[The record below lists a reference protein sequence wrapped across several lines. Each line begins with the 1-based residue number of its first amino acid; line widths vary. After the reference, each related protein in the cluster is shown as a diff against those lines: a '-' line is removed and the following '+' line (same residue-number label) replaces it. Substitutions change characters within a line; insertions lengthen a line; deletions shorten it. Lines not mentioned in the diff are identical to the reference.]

1 MAVPK
6 FFSFFPAILRI
17 LSTGETLHVKQIRS
31 QAFDLM
37 QLSEED
43 RSVLLPSGKQ
53 RTAENRVNW
62 ALTYLKKAGLVERPA
77 TGKYR
82 ITPAGK
88 TALQEVGDQI
98 TLEYLEQFDSFR
110 DFHMVK
116 PHDTQDSSA
125 CINAMAEGSPQDTMD
140 IAFQQINDE
149 LAANLLQVIMEH
161 SPQFFEKLVVE
172 LLLKMGYGGAFE
184 ESGITVGQSGDEG
197 IDGIIREDKLGFS
210 NIYIQAKR
218 WNTDAAVG
226 RPEVQKFVGALAGQ
240 GAQKG
245 LFITTAQFTKEA
257 KSYVGKQ
264 SATKVVLVDG
274 EKLTKLMIEY
284 DVGVSVLNT
293 YAIKKIDSDFFDE
306 DML

>member
-6 FFSFFPAILRI
+6 FFSFFSSILRS
-17 LSTGETLHVKQIRS
+17 LSTGETLHVKQIRA
-31 QAFDLM
+31 QAFDSLH
-37 QLSEED
+37 LSEED
-43 RSVLLPSGKQ
+43 RTALLPSGKQ
-53 RTAENRVNW
+53 RTADNRVNW

-82 ITPAGK
+82 ITPAGQS
-88 TALQEVGDQI
+88 ALQETGDNI
-98 TLEYLEQFDSFR
+98 TLEYLERFESFR
-110 DFHMVK
+110 EFHMVK
-116 PHDTQDSSA
+116 AQNIQDSEM
-125 CINAMAEGSPQDTMD
+125 CIDNIADASPQDTMD
-140 IAFQQINDE
+140 IAFRQINDE

-161 SPQFFEKLVVE
+161 SPHFFEKLVVE
-172 LLLKMGYGGAFE
+172 LLLKMGYGGAFD
-184 ESGITVGQSGDEG
+184 ESGMTVGQSGDEA

-210 NIYIQAKR
+210 SIYIQAKR
-218 WNTDAAVG
+218 WEVDTTVG

-257 KSYVGKQ
+257 KSYAGKQ
-264 SATKVVLVDG
+264 LATKVVLVDG

-284 DVGVSVLNT
+284 GVGVSVLNT
-293 YAIKKIDSDFFDE
+293 YAIKKIDFDFFDE

>member
-6 FFSFFPAILRI
+6 FFEFFSAILMT
-17 LSTGETLHVKQIRS
+17 LSAGETLHVKQIRLLV
-31 QAFDLM
+31 FDRMRLT
-37 QLSEED
+37 EED
-43 RSVLLPSGKQ
+43 RSVLLPSSMQ
-53 RTAENRVNW
+53 STADNRVTW
-62 ALTYLKKAGLVERPA
+62 ALTYLKKAGLVEQPLRA
-77 TGKYR
+77 EYR

-88 TALQEVGDQI
+88 RALQETNNHI
-98 TLEYLEQFDSFR
+98 TLEYLKQFESFR
-110 DFHMVK
+110 EFHMVK
-116 PHDTQDSSA
+116 PHDDMGSLVPMDT
-125 CINAMAEGSPQDTMD
+125 MAEGSPQDAMD
-140 IAFQQINDE
+140 AAFQQINDE
-149 LAANLLQVIMEH
+149 LAADLLQAIMEN

-184 ESGITVGQSGDEG
+184 EAGITVGKSGDEG

-210 NIYIQAKR
+210 SIYIQAKR
-218 WNTDAAVG
+218 WSTDTAVG

-257 KSYVGKQ
+257 KSYVSKQ

>member
-116 PHDTQDSSA
+116 PHDAQDSSV

-226 RPEVQKFVGALAGQ
+226 RPEMQKFVGALAGQ